1 MSMPPPPQSPYGPQN
16 PYGLQPPP
24 APQGSH
30 AAGSYGQPPAPQPP
44 YGSAPYPQQQ
54 PYGWGVPPMAAP
66 PPKRQLG
73 LILGIVGG
81 ALALIVAIVVGLAM
95 VGATVTGAGFP
106 EAKFTLDLPK
116 TLVNGRYELT
126 QDHVH
131 SQEKKLEDEADGAW
145 DAKDV
150 RAVVGHYA
158 PAGDHSGGTLVVEG
172 MYGRFSHPALT
183 RKQMMSGAA
192 DGNGAKMAVP
202 AKDFHLD
209 GSGGVVITCEVLT
222 QSKLGVKVTVPLC
235 GWFDDN
241 TGASVAQVATAA
253 VSQDPSDVDLEKA
266 AATTL
271 QIRSEMRK
279 PLG

>member
-1 MSMPPPPQSPYGPQN
+1 MPPPSQGPYGPQN
-16 PYGLQPPP
+16 PYGAQPP
-24 APQGSH
+24 QGPYT
-30 AAGSYGQPPAPQPP
+30 AGPYGQPPAPQPP
-44 YGSAPYPQQQ
+44 YGSAPYPQPQ

-73 LILGIVGG
+73 LVLGMVGG
-81 ALALIVAIVVGLAM
+81 VVAVVVAILVGLAM
-95 VGATVTGAGFP
+95 VGATATGGGFP
-106 EAKFTLDLPK
+106 EAKFTLALPK

-131 SQEKKLEDEADGAW
+131 SEEKKLEDEADGAW

-150 RAVVGHYA
+150 RAVVGHYG
-158 PAGDHSGGTLVVEG
+158 PAGDHGGGTLVVEG

-183 RKQMMSGAA
+183 RKEMMSGAA
-192 DGNGAKMAVP
+192 DGKGAEMAVP
-202 AKDFHLD
+202 AKDFHPE
-209 GSGGVVITCEVLT
+209 GSGGVVITCEVVT
-222 QSKLGVKVTVPLC
+222 QTQLGVKVTVPLC

-241 TGASVAQVATAA
+241 TGASVAEVATATM
-253 VSQDPSDVDLEKA
+253 SQDPSDVDLEKA

-279 PLG
+279 PIG